1 MCGVMLCSEKN
12 MFRMGKRVFSL
23 NQTLVFLSGM
33 PILCSA
39 ACLIERLCCYL
50 LD

>member
-23 NQTLVFLSGM
+23 NQTLVFLSAWHLEGS
-33 PILCSA
+33 ITWVWRTSQAL
-39 ACLIERLCCYL
+39 EK
-50 LD
+50 